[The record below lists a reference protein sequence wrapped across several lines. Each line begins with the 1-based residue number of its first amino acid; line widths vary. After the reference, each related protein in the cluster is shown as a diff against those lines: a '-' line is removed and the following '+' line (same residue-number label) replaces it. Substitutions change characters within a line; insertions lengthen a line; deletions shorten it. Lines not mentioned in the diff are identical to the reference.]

1 MKFGGDFFKIFNFAI
16 QLIRLFFKVF
26 GDDEDKKA
34 VDDSV
39 ARSGNDN
46 PDDAV

>member
-16 QLIRLFFKVF
+16 MLIRLFFKVF

-34 VDDSV
+34 VEESES
-39 ARSGNDN
+39 RSKNGTT
-46 PDDAV
+46 DAA